1 MKNYFKFKLEGKQF
15 LPVWLLGYFLVIV
28 PYIAMF
34 ILNNRAVAN
43 HEKPYALLI
52 FIPILFITGPALYFY
67 ITKMTIENVALSN
80 ETLQT
85 KLSFGKFFGIYTGGL
100 LLSIITLGIYSPW
113 FIKKMQ
119 DFFTNNT
126 SYKSREFTFLGE
138 GGKLWLIITL
148 SLILPI
154 ILVAVLFHSYL
165 VPGIEQTFV
174 ERCVRQA
181 ITTFLMIPYI
191 YYVYKWMVNIKFNNY
206 HIQWDTEL
214 MPSLGKV
221 ALEVTLSIITFG
233 LYYPMALLKLYHYF
247 IHKTK
252 SNVVD
257 NQQIQFGYDLAPK
270 EDYLYLLGQGLLT
283 LITLGFYYPWA
294 FANIGK
300 RILDKT
306 YMEKVAVE

>member
-1 MKNYFKFKLEGKQF
+1 MKNYFKFNLEGKQF
-15 LPVWLLGYFLVIV
+15 LPVWLLGYFLFIV
-28 PYIAMF
+28 PYM
-34 ILNNRAVAN
+34 AVIYLTNQATLN
-43 HEKPYALLI
+43 HEKPTVALLYL
-52 FIPILFITGPALYFY
+52 PILFITAPLFCFY
-67 ITKMTIENVALSN
+67 WTKMSIENISLNKEALQCN
-80 ETLQT
+80 
-85 KLSFGKFFGIYTGGL
+85 LSLGKFFGIYVGSL
-100 LLSIITLGIYSPW
+100 FLSIITLGIYLPW

-154 ILVAVLFHSYL
+154 ILVAVIFHSYF

-174 ERCVRQA
+174 ERCLRQA

-221 ALEVTLSIITFG
+221 ALEVTLAIITFG

-283 LITLGFYYPWA
+283 LITLGIYYPWA